1 MASRVNTKFV
11 VILAGS
17 LLGVTA
23 LVAGSV
29 YVVMNKGPEDYIRMS
44 HTEIEEGQTLLARS
58 VELRE
63 RGQDAEAARVMEEA
77 RERFDRGASLAGRAV
92 HRERQNTE
100 YLEHW
105 LEALSQ
111 VYPTS
116 DADYQRKYG
125 EYRSGL
131 RELAVARRGDP
142 EAQER
147 YLRFRLDEM
156 HASGSSDGW
165 DFLANEADERLRQFA
180 ESTGSEPPAG
190 LRRYRGIASAQR
202 LLRNFDQT
210 GRYDARVWDAALAD
224 LLASVGADPGDSDA
238 ARALVRL
245 HRVKIAAARRSGDR
259 EQLRTHGSQALETAA
274 SLREA
279 DPDSGEAIL
288 SDLETRL
295 FPDVRDAAGLPSLAG
310 LRQPESEQGVA
321 VQRELDEMGEDLQA
335 AKAHLLRER
344 VTDPRTLSLFLGMER
359 LLPVERGLPMTKE
372 IVDRA
377 LERNP
382 RDYRMLQLRAR
393 VQETSGELPEAIA
406 TLQRIIE
413 MPTLPVSLEGRLL
426 IDSRNGA
433 IAAQSS
439 MLYLKWE
446 AAEAVEDTARQD
458 DLRGRLRRRHE
469 SLSAR
474 LPSDSPILAIS
485 GARLAIADGNSTR
498 AAELLRTAAETGAG
512 DDPQSLWMRA
522 RLAREAQ
529 NYTLAASLLRRAAEL
544 DQTQPRYQVEL
555 ARTLEADG
563 RYVEALEIYTRLERI
578 IVQSDFI
585 RNRIS
590 ALRAVL
596 GEGTLEDPIAQ
607 AVIDARRLLLGDA
620 LSPGDPEAAAQ
631 RVEQA
636 AAELGDDPA
645 LMMELVRIHASQD
658 RRELAISAVD
668 RALAV
673 SPGDREMER
682 LRRVLEADD
691 LAAAIG
697 QDEDL
702 PPAERALR
710 QALAVTQLRGDTDEA
725 RRLFERAFELDADN
739 PQTINAMFGFAM
751 RTSNRQLA
759 ERASTRAQELN
770 LDGVRGETY
779 TARVASMRGERDR
792 ALSILRRAS
801 ESRPDDTFVLRLLAA
816 EQHAAGEI
824 DAARSTYRRAVDLRG
839 NDADLIRE
847 YTTFLARTGRSR
859 DALDLLRDR
868 EQLAAV
874 SPALRELRIDLE
886 ADVGDIEVALESR
899 RSVFR
904 RSPGDRLNAL
914 KLAGLYMDSG
924 LWADARRVLDRL
936 IEDGATLEDTRL
948 LARWYAE
955 QGRVEDGAGVIRSYV
970 EALFGEGR
978 RDEAGTALATLG
990 EYFLAYGSTQAGL
1003 NELGRAARFDQSPD
1017 RAVQKRLARAQRA
1030 VGDHASAIRTM
1041 RDIIDAEA
1049 DDAAENTRRSMVDSM
1064 IRVGDLEGAKR
1075 ELASFEN
1082 QREPGVA
1089 VLRARAEEGAGNLG
1103 EARRVLDGSISVYP
1117 NRPDLYAERALL
1129 SIRQGEQQ
1137 QNRRMIRDAID
1148 DLDTAVRLSPGSW
1161 RFLFLRG
1168 RAKIAAGEDEAGLN
1182 DLMAAVRADP
1192 NQDQPVA
1199 LAISRLIEN
1208 PARRGEALS
1217 VATEVIDRR
1226 PTDTRLMVSIGDL
1239 FANAE
1244 DWSRAT
1250 TIYQRAWERVKDP
1263 STARPLV
1270 RAMLRARPARLAE
1283 ARSIL
1288 NEVTDS
1294 VASDSGLLL
1303 LRAEVFSGQNI
1314 EEAAVTD
1321 TVRAFDM
1328 LSGSTAGAERWLTET
1343 RRIFGD
1349 GTRFSRV
1356 LDRVAGRPGGRHWA
1370 DYFRARLAEE
1380 RSGGWEDAS
1389 RAYRTIA
1396 GGEGPG
1402 VVRRMA
1408 YGSLFG
1414 VLYSREQ
1421 YREAAD
1427 ALRPGAEAFPDDW
1440 RIANNLAFVLSEHL
1454 SDPEAA
1460 LPHARRGAEGSGSD
1474 PNAMNTLGRVLFRLE
1489 YWDEADR
1496 AFAGAMERSGQMESG
1511 RSTIALHMA
1520 ATKLRLGDGAS
1531 AKLLLEATL
1540 ELIERGDTL
1549 DPSDNA
1555 LLERVRSEVDS
1566 LG

>member
-44 HTEIEEGQTLLARS
+44 HTEIEQGQVLLARAA
-58 VELRE
+58 ELRE
-63 RGQDAEAARVMEEA
+63 QGQTSEADRVLDEA

-92 HRERQNTE
+92 HRERQNTS

-105 LEALSQ
+105 LDALSQ
-111 VYPTS
+111 VIPTS
-116 DADYQRKYG
+116 DADYQRKYA

-147 YLRFRLDEM
+147 YLRFRLAEM
-156 HASGSSDGW
+156 FASGGSDGW
-165 DFLANEADERLRQFA
+165 DFLANEADERIRQFS
-180 ESTGSEPPAG
+180 ETTGQEAPAT
-190 LRRYRGIASAQR
+190 LRRFRGIAAAQR

-210 GRYDARVWDAALAD
+210 ARYDARVWDTAHEDLTAAVA
-224 LLASVGADPGDSDA
+224 ANASDA
-238 ARALVRL
+238 DSASSLVRL
-245 HRVKIAAARRSGDR
+245 HRVKIASARRSGDTD
-259 EQLRTHGSQALETAA
+259 QLRTHGRLALNTAT

-279 DPDSGEAIL
+279 APESGEAIL
-288 SDLETRL
+288 SELETR
-295 FPDVRDAAGLPSLAG
+295 FFTDVREAAGLPSLAA
-310 LRQPESEQGVA
+310 LREPESEAGMA
-321 VQRELDEMGEDLQA
+321 LQRELDRMADDLRTAHGLLMREDQ
-335 AKAHLLRER
+335 
-344 VTDPRTLSLFLGMER
+344 TSPRTMSLFTAMER
-359 LLPVERGLPMTKE
+359 MLPVESGLPMTRA

-382 RDYRMLQLRAR
+382 RDYRMLQVRAR
-393 VQETSGELPEAIA
+393 VQELTGRFEESIA

-433 IAAQSS
+433 LAAQSS
-439 MLYLKWE
+439 MLYIMWE
-446 AAEAVEDTARQD
+446 GAEAVGDTSRQD
-458 DLRGRLRRRHE
+458 ELRGRIRRAHE
-469 SLSAR
+469 SLSSR
-474 LPSDSPILAIS
+474 LPSDSPILAVS
-485 GARLAIADGNSTR
+485 GARLAIAEGNNAR
-498 AAELLRTAAETGAG
+498 AGELLRTAAETDAG

-522 RLAREAQ
+522 RLARESQ
-529 NYTLAASLLRRAAEL
+529 NYTLASSLLRRASAL
-544 DQTQPRYQVEL
+544 DQTQPRYQIEL

-563 RYVEALEIYTRLERI
+563 RYADALELYTRLDRM
-578 IVQSDFI
+578 IVQNEFI
-585 RNRIS
+585 RERVS

-607 AVIDARRLLLGDA
+607 AVVDARRMLLGDA
-620 LSPGDPEAAAQ
+620 LNPGDPEAALQ
-631 RVEQA
+631 RIEQA
-636 AAELGDDPA
+636 AAEHGDNRD

-658 RRELAISAVD
+658 RRERALAAVD

-682 LRRVLEADD
+682 LRRVLEAED

-697 QDEDL
+697 RDEEL
-702 PPAERALR
+702 PEAERALR
-710 QALAVTQLRGDTDEA
+710 QALAVTQLRGDTEEA
-725 RRLFERAFELDADN
+725 KRLFERALELDADSAS
-739 PQTINAMFGFAM
+739 TVNAMFAFAM
-751 RTSNRQLA
+751 RTGDRRLA
-759 ERASTRAQELN
+759 ERAATRARELD

-779 TARVASMRGERDR
+779 AARIASMRGERDR
-792 ALSILRRAS
+792 ALQMLRRAS
-801 ESRPDDTFVLRLLAA
+801 ESRPDDTFILRLLAA
-816 EQHAAGEI
+816 EQHASGEV
-824 DAARSTYRRAVDLRG
+824 DAARQTYRRAVELRG

-847 YTTFLARTGRSR
+847 YATFLARTGRSR

-886 ADVGDIEVALESR
+886 ADVGDIELALESR
-899 RSVFR
+899 RAVFR

-924 LWADARRVLDRL
+924 MWPNARRVLDQL
-936 IEDGATLEDTRL
+936 IEDGATLDDTRL

-955 QGRVEDGAGVIRSYV
+955 QGRVEEGAAMIRSHV
-970 EALFGEGR
+970 EKLFGEGR
-978 RDEAGTALATLG
+978 RNEAAEALATLG

-1003 NELGRAARFDQSPD
+1003 NELGRAARFDQSTD

-1030 VGDHASAIRTM
+1030 VGDHAGAVRTM
-1041 RDIIDAEA
+1041 REIIDAGA
-1049 DDAAENTRRSMVDSM
+1049 DDAAENSRRSMVDSM
-1064 IRVGDLEGAKR
+1064 IRVGDLDGAR
-1075 ELASFEN
+1075 QELAKFEN
-1082 QREPGVA
+1082 QREPGVS
-1089 VLRARAEEGAGNLG
+1089 VLRARVEEGAGNLG
-1103 EARRVLDGSISVYP
+1103 EARRVLDGSIASYP

-1137 QNRRMIRDAID
+1137 QNRRMIRDAIE

-1168 RAKIAAGEDEAGLN
+1168 RAKIAAGEDESGLT

-1199 LAISRLIEN
+1199 LALSRLIAN
-1208 PARRGEALS
+1208 TARRGEALS
-1217 VATEVIDRR
+1217 LATEVIDRR

-1239 FANAE
+1239 FAEAE
-1244 DWSRAT
+1244 DWTRAT
-1250 TIYQRAWERVKDP
+1250 TVYQRAWERVKDP

-1270 RAMLRARPARLAE
+1270 RAMLRSRPARLAE
-1283 ARSIL
+1283 ARSVL
-1288 NEVTDS
+1288 NEMTDE
-1294 VASDSGLLL
+1294 VATDAGLLL
-1303 LRAEVFSGQNI
+1303 LRAEVFAGQNI
-1314 EEAAVTD
+1314 EDAALTD
-1321 TVRAFDM
+1321 TVRAFDRM
-1328 LSGSTAGAERWLTET
+1328 SGSTAGAEQWLTET
-1343 RRIFGD
+1343 RRVFGD
-1349 GTRFSRV
+1349 GSRFSRV

-1380 RSGGWEDAS
+1380 RSGGWEDAKV
-1389 RAYRTIA
+1389 AYRTIA
-1396 GGEGPG
+1396 SGEGPA

-1408 YGSLFG
+1408 YQSLFAG
-1414 VLYSREQ
+1414 LYSREQ
-1421 YREAAD
+1421 HREAAD
-1427 ALRPGAEAFPDDW
+1427 ALRPGAEAFPNDW
-1440 RIANNLAFVLSEHL
+1440 RIANNLAFVLSERL
-1454 SDPEAA
+1454 SGSEEA
-1460 LPHARRGAEGSGSD
+1460 LPHARRAVELSGSE
-1474 PNAMNTLGRVLFRLE
+1474 PNALNTLGRVLFRLE
-1489 YWDEADR
+1489 RWDEAER
-1496 AFAGAMERSGQMESG
+1496 AFGVALERSAQMETG
-1511 RSTIALHMA
+1511 RSTIVLHLA
-1520 ATKLRLGDGAS
+1520 ATKLRLGDGAT
-1531 AKLLLEATL
+1531 AKLLLEAAL
-1540 ELIERGDTL
+1540 DMVERGDTL
-1549 DPSDNA
+1549 DPSENA

>member
-44 HTEIEEGQTLLARS
+44 HNEIEEGRVLLARA

-63 RGQDAEAARVMEEA
+63 QGQTAEADRVMEEA

-147 YLRFRLDEM
+147 YLSFRLSEM
-156 HASGSSDGW
+156 LASGGSDGW
-165 DFLANEADERLRQFA
+165 DFLANEADERLRQFT
-180 ESTGSEPPAG
+180 ETTGQEPPEA
-190 LRRYRGIASAQR
+190 LRRYRGIALAQR

-210 GRYDARVWDAALAD
+210 GRYDARVWETALGDLRAA
-224 LLASVGADPGDSDA
+224 VGVDPGDTDS

-245 HRVKIAAARRSGDR
+245 HRVKIASARRSDNA
-259 EQLRTHGSQALETAA
+259 EQLRTHGRAALETVA

-279 DPDSGEAIL
+279 DRESGEAIL
-288 SDLETRL
+288 SELETRL
-295 FPDVRDAAGLPSLAG
+295 FPDVRDAAGLPSLAT
-310 LRQPESEQGVA
+310 LRAPGSEQGA
-321 VQRELDEMGEDLQA
+321 ATQRELDAMADDLRA
-335 AKAHLLRER
+335 AHGLLVKER
-344 VTDPRTLSLFLGMER
+344 APDTRTLALFMGMER

-377 LERNP
+377 LRHNP
-382 RDYRMLQLRAR
+382 RDYRMLQMRAR
-393 VQETSGELPEAIA
+393 VQEISGEFPEAIA
-406 TLQRIIE
+406 TLQRIID

-433 IAAQSS
+433 LAAQSS
-439 MLYLKWE
+439 MLYIMWE
-446 AAEAVEDTARQD
+446 QAEATGDTSRQD
-458 DLRGRLRRRHE
+458 ELRGRIRRAHE
-469 SLSAR
+469 ALSSR
-474 LPSDSPILAIS
+474 LPSDSPILAVS
-485 GARLAIADGNSTR
+485 GARLAIAEGNNSR
-498 AAELLRTAAETGAG
+498 AGELLRTAAETGAG

-529 NYTLAASLLRRAAEL
+529 NFTLAASLLRRASEL

-563 RYVEALEIYTRLERI
+563 RYAEALEIYTRLERI
-578 IVQSDFI
+578 IVQSEFI
-585 RNRIS
+585 RDRIS

-607 AVIDARRLLLGDA
+607 AVVDSRRLLVGDGLA
-620 LSPGDPEAAAQ
+620 PGDPEAAAQ
-631 RVEQA
+631 RIEQA

-645 LMMELVRIHASQD
+645 LMMELVRIYASQD
-658 RRELAISAVD
+658 RRELAIGAVD

-682 LRRVLEADD
+682 LRRVLQAED
-691 LAAAIG
+691 LAEAIG

-739 PQTINAMFGFAM
+739 PQTVNAMFGFAM
-751 RTSNRQLA
+751 RSGDRQLA
-759 ERASTRAQELN
+759 ERAAARARELN
-770 LDGVRGETY
+770 LDSVQGETY
-779 TARVASMRGERDR
+779 TARIASMRGERDR
-792 ALSILRRAS
+792 ALAILRRAS
-801 ESRPDDTFVLRLLAA
+801 ETRPDDTFILRLLAA
-816 EQHAAGEI
+816 EQHASGEV
-824 DAARSTYRRAVDLRG
+824 DAARSTYRRAVGLRG

-847 YTTFLARTGRSR
+847 YTTFLARTGRPR
-859 DALDLLRDR
+859 DALDILRDR
-868 EQLAAV
+868 EHLAAV

-886 ADVGDIEVALESR
+886 AEVGDMELALESR

-904 RSPGDRLNAL
+904 RSPGDRFNAL
-914 KLAGLYMDSG
+914 RLAGLYMDSG
-924 LWADARRVLDRL
+924 LWSDARRVLDQL
-936 IEDGATLEDTRL
+936 IEDGATLDDTRL

-955 QGRVEDGAGVIRSYV
+955 QGRVEEGAGVIRSYV

-978 RDEAGTALATLG
+978 RDEAAAALATLG
-990 EYFLAYGSTQAGL
+990 EYFLAYGSTTAGL

-1017 RAVQKRLARAQRA
+1017 RVVQKRLARAQRA
-1030 VGDHASAIRTM
+1030 VGDHAGAIGTM
-1041 RDIIDAEA
+1041 REIISADA

-1064 IRVGDLEGAKR
+1064 IRVGDLEGARR
-1075 ELASFEN
+1075 ELEGFEN
-1082 QREPGVA
+1082 QREPGVS
-1089 VLRARAEEGAGNLG
+1089 VLRARVEEGAGNLG
-1103 EARRVLDGSISVYP
+1103 EARRVLDGSISAYP

-1129 SIRQGEQQ
+1129 SIRQGERQ

-1168 RAKIAAGEDEAGLN
+1168 RAKIAAGEDEAGLT

-1199 LAISRLIEN
+1199 LALSSLIEN

-1217 VATEVIDRR
+1217 LATEVIDRR

-1239 FANAE
+1239 FADAE

-1250 TIYQRAWERVKDP
+1250 TIYQRAWERVTDP
-1263 STARPLV
+1263 TTARPLV
-1270 RAMLRARPARLAE
+1270 RALLRSRPARLAE
-1283 ARSIL
+1283 ARSVL
-1288 NEVTDS
+1288 NEVTDA
-1294 VASDSGLLL
+1294 VATDPGLLL
-1303 LRAEVFSGQNI
+1303 LRAEVFAGQNI
-1314 EEAAVTD
+1314 EEAALTD
-1321 TVRAFDM
+1321 TARSFEM
-1328 LSGSTAGAERWLTET
+1328 LSGSTTGAERWLTEV
-1343 RRIFGD
+1343 RRVFGD

-1356 LDRVAGRPGGRHWA
+1356 LDRIAGRPGGRHWA

-1380 RSGGWEDAS
+1380 RSDGWEDAS
-1389 RAYRTIA
+1389 RTYRTIA
-1396 GGEGPG
+1396 AGEGPE

-1408 YGSLFG
+1408 YQSLFG
-1414 VLYSREQ
+1414 GLYAREQ

-1427 ALRPGAEAFPDDW
+1427 ALRPGADAFPGDW
-1440 RIANNLAFVLSEHL
+1440 RIANNLAYVLSEHL
-1454 SDPEAA
+1454 SAPEEA
-1460 LPHARRGAEGSGSD
+1460 LPHARRGTELSGSD
-1474 PNAMNTLGRVLFRLE
+1474 PNALNTLGRVLFRLE
-1489 YWDEADR
+1489 RWEEADR
-1496 AFAGAMERSGQMESG
+1496 SFGVALERSGQMESG

-1520 ATKLRLGDGAS
+1520 ATKLRLGDGES

-1540 ELIERGDTL
+1540 DLVERGDTL
-1549 DPSDNA
+1549 DPSENA